1 MEHYI
6 RLRVKKAS
14 KEDVYRDIVRVP
26 ELYRKDF
33 KGKTI
38 PEGNVCKISSK
49 NNSIFAIVKG
59 KGDAEEESIWL
70 DERERNLLGLLVG
83 EEVEFKFR
91 SVGLFGQICW
101 GWRASD
107 IGYRVATR
115 LAVASV
121 VLGIFGF
128 LLGILSLLLALT
140 ARGSMPIQGGLAP
153 K

>member
-1 MEHYI
+1 MKHYI

-14 KEDVYRDIVRVP
+14 SEDVYRDIVRVP
-26 ELYRKDF
+26 ELYRKDS

-49 NNSIFAIVKG
+49 NNSIFAIVRG

-83 EEVEFKFR
+83 EEVEFKLK
-91 SVGLFGQICW
+91 SVGLLGQICW

-107 IGYRVATR
+107 IAYRVATR

-121 VLGIFGF
+121 VFGILGF

-140 ARGSMPIQGGLAP
+140 AGGSLSFQKGLLP